1 MPEDKG
7 ESLSCAGRDERDAT
21 PSTFPGGNDKEGLK
35 GLAFPCERVARWA
48 AGGWIS
54 RADNE
59 KRGKHRDGVKTEV
72 TGADETVIATGPLSS
87 HSLSCDHPA
96 LAAEITEAREAALP
110 EVIRRTDEV
119 RSFTCPFLHS
129 SLPPF
134 LPRFL
139 PSFLPHT
146 FCSWHGPGST
156 FVGLRDEPE

>member
-1 MPEDKG
+1 M
-7 ESLSCAGRDERDAT
+7 
-21 PSTFPGGNDKEGLK
+21 
-35 GLAFPCERVARWA
+35 
-48 AGGWIS
+48 
-54 RADNE
+54 
-59 KRGKHRDGVKTEV
+59 KREENTETGVKTEV

-156 FVGLRDEPE
+156 FGGFRDEPE